1 MSGERIDPQSEEKL
15 ESVFTKIE
23 YAPVRV
29 RELMKEL
36 VEMPAEE
43 GMTQSQLLEQVE
55 LMFSPK
61 TTKEDFIEYYIRLH
75 KELGFE
81 DDLSRDDAERIAE
94 ETMKNRVILPED

>member
-55 LMFSPK
+55 LMFSPE

>member
-1 MSGERIDPQSEEKL
+1 MSSEPIDGETRVKL
-15 ESVFTKIE
+15 ESAFEKID
-23 YAPVRV
+23 YTSVRIM
-29 RELMKEL
+29 ELMNEL

-43 GMTQSQLLEQVE
+43 GMSQSQLLEQVE

-61 TTKEDFIEYYIRLH
+61 TTKEDFIEYYSRLH

-81 DDLSRDDAERIAE
+81 DDLSREDAERIAE

>member
-1 MSGERIDPQSEEKL
+1 
-15 ESVFTKIE
+15 
-23 YAPVRV
+23 
-29 RELMKEL
+29 MKEL

-43 GMTQSQLLEQVE
+43 GMTESQLLEQVE

-81 DDLSRDDAERIAE
+81 DDLSRGDAERIAG
-94 ETMKNRVILPED
+94 ETVLVERELEKAALFVS